1 MPIHE
6 KRIREVYPEF
16 EITHS
21 EVNEIGQNNDV
32 LIVNH
37 SIVFRFPKYMEGI
50 RKLKKETG
58 VLESIKGNL
67 SLPVPYPLYQSME
80 PAEVGKVFTGYRL
93 IEGDPLWPG
102 VFKEYEEHSL
112 KIASQL
118 VKFLTE
124 LHSRPVED
132 LEVEKNSIDD
142 IRSSI
147 EDLYERFREKLFPH
161 MNVKAKLE
169 VSRHFDSFLSKN
181 ELLDFKPVLT
191 HGDFGASNI
200 LWNRERNEVSG
211 IIDFGE
217 SEVGDPAYDFAGLLS
232 SYGEP
237 FVRRC
242 LEMYQNG
249 DRIFARMNFY
259 RGTFAL
265 QEALHGV
272 ENDDP
277 EAFESGM
284 KGYR

>member
-1 MPIHE
+1 MSIHE

-16 EITHS
+16 EITS
-21 EVNEIGQNNDV
+21 CEVNEIGQNNDV

-37 SIVFRFPKYMEGI
+37 SLVFRFPKYVEGI
-50 RKLKKETG
+50 RKLKKETS

-67 SLPVPYPLYQSME
+67 SLPVPYPLYQSMKPE
-80 PAEVGKVFTGYRL
+80 KVGKVFSGYRL
-93 IEGDPLWPG
+93 IEGEPLWPG
-102 VFKEYEEHSL
+102 VFKENEEHIL
-112 KIASQL
+112 KIATQL
-118 VKFLTE
+118 VNFLTE

-132 LEVEKNSIDD
+132 LESEKKSIDD

-147 EDLYERFREKLFPH
+147 EDLYERFIEKLFPH
-161 MNVKAKLE
+161 MNEKAKLE
-169 VSRHFDSFLSKN
+169 VSKHFDSFLSQS
-181 ELLDFKPVLT
+181 ELLDFEPVLT

-200 LWNRERNEVSG
+200 LWDRERNEVAG

-242 LEMYQNG
+242 LEMYPNG
-249 DRIFARMNFY
+249 DRIFDRMNFY

-277 EAFESGM
+277 EAFENGM

>member
-1 MPIHE
+1 MSIHE

-16 EITHS
+16 EITS
-21 EVNEIGQNNDV
+21 CEVNEIGQNNDV

-37 SIVFRFPKYMEGI
+37 SLVFRFPKYVEGI
-50 RKLKKETG
+50 RKLKKETS

-67 SLPVPYPLYQSME
+67 SLPVPYPLYQSMKPE
-80 PAEVGKVFTGYRL
+80 EVGKVFSGYRL
-93 IEGDPLWPG
+93 IEGGPLWPG
-102 VFKEYEEHSL
+102 VFKENEEHSL
-112 KIASQL
+112 KIATQL
-118 VKFLTE
+118 VNFLTE

-132 LEVEKNSIDD
+132 LESEKKSIDD

-147 EDLYERFREKLFPH
+147 EDLYERFIEKLFPH
-161 MNVKAKLE
+161 MNEKAKLE
-169 VSRHFDSFLSKN
+169 VSKHFDSFLSQS
-181 ELLDFKPVLT
+181 ELLDFEPVLT

-200 LWNRERNEVSG
+200 LWDRERNEVAG

-242 LEMYQNG
+242 LEMYPNG
-249 DRIFARMNFY
+249 DRIFDRMNFY

-277 EAFESGM
+277 EAFENGM

>member
-1 MPIHE
+1 MSIHE

-16 EITHS
+16 EITS
-21 EVNEIGQNNDV
+21 CEVNEIGQNNDV
-32 LIVNH
+32 LIVND
-37 SIVFRFPKYMEGI
+37 SLVFRFPKYVEGI
-50 RKLKKETG
+50 RKLKKETS

-80 PAEVGKVFTGYRL
+80 PEEVGKVFTGYRL
-93 IEGDPLWPG
+93 IEGEPLWSG
-102 VFKEYEEHSL
+102 VFKDNEEHSL
-112 KIASQL
+112 KIATQL

-124 LHSRPVED
+124 LHSRSVED
-132 LEVEKNSIDD
+132 LEIEKKSIAD

-147 EDLYERFREKLFPH
+147 EDLYERFIEKLFPH
-161 MNVKAKLE
+161 MNEKAKLE
-169 VSRHFDSFLSKN
+169 VSRHFDSFLSQS
-181 ELLDFKPVLT
+181 ELLDFEPVLT

-200 LWNRERNEVSG
+200 LWDRERNEVAG

-232 SYGEP
+232 SYGEH
-237 FVRRC
+237 FVRSC
-242 LEMYQNG
+242 LEMYPNG
-249 DRIFARMNFY
+249 DRIFDRINFY

-265 QEALHGV
+265 QEALHGI

-277 EAFESGM
+277 EAFENGM